1 MAQDSY
7 SCISNALCKWRWN
20 GLQLA
25 QRHKVPDAVADQVR
39 RMLQGHACLQ
49 LARQNG
55 AAFLRLYLNCPLQ
68 LALARNTA
76 CSVEYKVPDA
86 LIDQIHHVLQEYAT

>member
-1 MAQDSY
+1 MALEWTAA
-7 SCISNALCKWRWN
+7 CTE
-20 GLQLA
+20 A
-25 QRHKVPDAVADQVR
+25 QRHKVPDAVADQVP

-49 LARQNG
+49 LARQMG
-55 AAFLRLYLNCPLQ
+55 AAFLQLYLNCPLQ